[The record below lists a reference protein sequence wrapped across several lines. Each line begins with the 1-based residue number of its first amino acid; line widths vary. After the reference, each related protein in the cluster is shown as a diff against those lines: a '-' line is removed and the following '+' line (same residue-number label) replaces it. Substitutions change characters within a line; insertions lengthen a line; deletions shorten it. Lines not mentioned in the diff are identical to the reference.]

1 MTQINVN
8 LWPAVRQVRQEPH
21 FYKVFMKTV
30 CALNI
35 GKRALAALPAL
46 NRRSTWRIEGEA

>member
-8 LWPAVRQVRQEPH
+8 LWPAVRQVRQVPH
-21 FYKVFMKTV
+21 FHKVFMKTV

-35 GKRALAALPAL
+35 GKRAFAALAALIRL
-46 NRRSTWRIEGEA
+46 STWRIGGEA